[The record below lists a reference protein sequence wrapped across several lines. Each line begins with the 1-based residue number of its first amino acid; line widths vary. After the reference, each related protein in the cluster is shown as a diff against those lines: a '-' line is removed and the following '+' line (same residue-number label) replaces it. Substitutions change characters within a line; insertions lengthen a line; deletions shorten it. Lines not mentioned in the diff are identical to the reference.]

1 MASKDILT
9 RSQALLSG
17 FLVMF
22 LLIFSSCDKLI
33 DLLEGGDDEEE
44 NAIIELPYSP
54 TSWEV
59 SYKGQTVSVEFTASE
74 DWRIVIDEYT
84 SSWISVSPTEGSAG
98 DYTLDISVSANETS
112 EQRNGF
118 VTIYSGDERV
128 DIYVTQYGFETVL
141 DVPDSQAYWE
151 ISNAEAVIYVNFFTN
166 NDWSVEIDE
175 SSSSWISVSPMEGV
189 AGECTLEISVSE
201 NNTYEPRYGTVTIV
215 SGNEKRGVSIMQ
227 NRFEA
232 ILDIPDYQTYWD
244 INNEETVLKVNL
256 LVNTDWSVEIDES
269 SSSWISVSPMEGE
282 AGEYTLE
289 IFVSEN
295 STYEPRDG
303 TVTIVSGDERRDINI
318 VQNRLETIL
327 DIPDSQ
333 SSWDISNAETA
344 LKVNLITNVDWSV
357 EIEESTASWVSV
369 DPSKGTAGEYVLD
382 IHVSANE
389 TEEMRHGMLTVVSG
403 NERREIYINQ
413 KGKTFQPEGE
423 GPDDM
428 PIEEWK

>member
-22 LLIFSSCDKLI
+22 LFIFSSCDKLI

-44 NAIIELPYSP
+44 NAIIEIPYSP

-141 DVPDSQAYWE
+141 DIPDSQTYWD
-151 ISNAEAVIYVNFFTN
+151 ISNEETVLSVSFFTN
-166 NDWSVEIDE
+166 KDWSVEIDE

-201 NNTYEPRYGTVTIV
+201 NSTYEPRYGTVTIV
-215 SGNEKRGVSIMQ
+215 SENEKREIGIMQ
-227 NRFEA
+227 NRFETV
-232 ILDIPDYQTYWD
+232 LDIPDSQTSWN
-244 INNEETVLKVNL
+244 ISNAETALKVNL
-256 LVNTDWSVEIDES
+256 LVNTDWSVEIDAAS
-269 SSSWISVSPMEGE
+269 ASWI
-282 AGEYTLE
+282 
-289 IFVSEN
+289 
-295 STYEPRDG
+295 
-303 TVTIVSGDERRDINI
+303 
-318 VQNRLETIL
+318 
-327 DIPDSQ
+327 
-333 SSWDISNAETA
+333 
-344 LKVNLITNVDWSV
+344 
-357 EIEESTASWVSV
+357 SV
-369 DPSKGTAGEYVLD
+369 DPSKGTAGEYTLD
-382 IHVSANE
+382 IYVSAND
-389 TEEMRHGMLTVVSG
+389 TGEMRYGMLTIVSG
-403 NERREIYINQ
+403 NERRDIYINQ
-413 KGKTFQPEGE
+413 NGKTFQPEGE
-423 GPDDM
+423 GPEDM
-428 PIEEWK
+428 PIEGWE

>member
-44 NAIIELPYSP
+44 NAIIEIPYSP

-166 NDWSVEIDE
+166 KDWSVEIDE

-201 NNTYEPRYGTVTIV
+201 NSTYEPRYGTVTIV
-215 SGNEKRGVSIMQ
+215 SGYERRDITIMQ
-227 NRFEA
+227 NRQEA
-232 ILDIPDYQTYWD
+232 LLDIPDYQTSWD
-244 INNEETVLKVNL
+244 ISNAETALKVNL
-256 LVNTDWSVEIDES
+256 LVNTDWSVEIDAAS
-269 SSSWISVSPMEGE
+269 ASWI
-282 AGEYTLE
+282 
-289 IFVSEN
+289 
-295 STYEPRDG
+295 
-303 TVTIVSGDERRDINI
+303 
-318 VQNRLETIL
+318 
-327 DIPDSQ
+327 
-333 SSWDISNAETA
+333 
-344 LKVNLITNVDWSV
+344 
-357 EIEESTASWVSV
+357 SV
-369 DPSKGTAGEYVLD
+369 DPSKGTAGEYTLD
-382 IHVSANE
+382 IYVSAND
-389 TEEMRHGMLTVVSG
+389 TGEMRYGMLTIVSG
-403 NERREIYINQ
+403 NERRDIYINQ
-413 KGKTFQPEGE
+413 NGKTFQPEGE
-423 GPDDM
+423 GPEDM

>member
-1 MASKDILT
+1 MAYKDILT

-44 NAIIELPYSP
+44 NAIIEIPYSP

-141 DVPDSQAYWE
+141 DIPDSQTYWD
-151 ISNAEAVIYVNFFTN
+151 ISNEETVLSVSFFTN
-166 NDWSVEIDE
+166 KDWSVEIDE

-189 AGECTLEISVSE
+189 
-201 NNTYEPRYGTVTIV
+201 
-215 SGNEKRGVSIMQ
+215 
-227 NRFEA
+227 
-232 ILDIPDYQTYWD
+232 
-244 INNEETVLKVNL
+244 
-256 LVNTDWSVEIDES
+256 
-269 SSSWISVSPMEGE
+269 

-357 EIEESTASWVSV
+357 EIDAASASWISV
-369 DPSKGTAGEYVLD
+369 DPSKGTAGEYTLD
-382 IHVSANE
+382 IYVSAND
-389 TEEMRHGMLTVVSG
+389 TGEMRYGMLTIVSG
-403 NERREIYINQ
+403 NERRDIYINQ
-413 KGKTFQPEGE
+413 NGKTFQPEGE
-423 GPDDM
+423 GPEDM
-428 PIEEWK
+428 PIEGWE

>member
-1 MASKDILT
+1 MAYKDILT

-44 NAIIELPYSP
+44 NAIIEIPYSP

-141 DVPDSQAYWE
+141 DVPDSQ
-151 ISNAEAVIYVNFFTN
+151 
-166 NDWSVEIDE
+166 
-175 SSSSWISVSPMEGV
+175 
-189 AGECTLEISVSE
+189 
-201 NNTYEPRYGTVTIV
+201 
-215 SGNEKRGVSIMQ
+215 
-227 NRFEA
+227 
-232 ILDIPDYQTYWD
+232 TYWD
-244 INNEETVLKVNL
+244 ISNE
-256 LVNTDWSVEIDES
+256 
-269 SSSWISVSPMEGE
+269 
-282 AGEYTLE
+282 
-289 IFVSEN
+289 
-295 STYEPRDG
+295 
-303 TVTIVSGDERRDINI
+303 
-318 VQNRLETIL
+318 
-327 DIPDSQ
+327 
-333 SSWDISNAETA
+333 ETA

>member
-141 DVPDSQAYWE
+141 DIPDYQTYWDINNE
-151 ISNAEAVIYVNFFTN
+151 ETVLKVNLLVNT
-166 NDWSVEIDE
+166 DWSVEIDE

-269 SSSWISVSPMEGE
+269 SSSWISVSPMEGV
-282 AGEYTLE
+282 AGECTLE
-289 IFVSEN
+289 ISVSEN

-357 EIEESTASWVSV
+357 EIDAASASWISV
-369 DPSKGTAGEYVLD
+369 DPSKGTAGEYTLD
-382 IHVSANE
+382 IYVSAND
-389 TEEMRHGMLTVVSG
+389 TGEMRHGMLTVVSG